1 MMNIFHHEFFQC
13 NIFKIDDAKIFQDN
27 SIGPGMNIFH
37 FNFFQNDISK
47 IDDARLLTHTH
58 THTRTNKQTD
68 GTDYILPSSFGGR
81 INSTH

>member
-47 IDDARLLTHTH
+47 IDDARLPTHTH
-58 THTRTNKQTD
+58 THEQTNKQTELI
-68 GTDYILPSSFGGR
+68 TYSLAPSGGE
-81 INSTH
+81 